1 MSEKIK
7 VGILGLGRAGR
18 GMHISEIAANSEQ
31 FEFVAGCDIA
41 QDQIEETK
49 KLHPNARYYTD
60 MNELFADPEVEL
72 VTIATRSLDHVKHA
86 LAAFNAGKKV
96 FCEKPVTPSVAEF
109 DQLWEAEKS
118 RPGSIFIRH
127 NRRFEAA
134 FSHIR
139 DIIASGKLGWVYE
152 IKLARNNFQ
161 WRNDWQTFRQFGGG
175 QLLNWGPHLIDHS
188 LQFLESPVKS
198 VWSNLKLVAAKADA
212 EDHIKIIFEGEN
224 GRIVDMEISGGAAIK
239 DPVYVVHGT
248 RGSLVSFDESRLK
261 LKYMNPATP
270 LPEIQPHNDN
280 PKGFG
285 PGINPDWVEDDIQ
298 VAPANGNNI
307 RTTIWRKLYDAIRN
321 GKEFPIKFEE
331 AREVVRVTEMIRQGA
346 IDNARDR
353 KF

>member
-18 GMHISEIAANSEQ
+18 SMHLRELAMFKDK
-31 FEFVAGCDIA
+31 FEFVAACDWDPEQIA
-41 QDQIEETK
+41 EAK
-49 KLHPNARYYTD
+49 KEYPNARYYTEYKD
-60 MNELFADPEVEL
+60 LLADPEVDL
-72 VTIATRSLDHVKHA
+72 VSVASRSLDHVNHA
-86 LAAFNAGKKV
+86 LEAFNAGKKV
-96 FCEKPVTPSVAEF
+96 FCEKPVTPYVAEF
-109 DQLWEAEKS
+109 DRLWEAEKS

-127 NRRFEAA
+127 NRRFESA
-134 FSHIR
+134 FTQIR

-152 IKLARNNFQ
+152 VKLARNSFQ
-161 WRNDWQTFRQFGGG
+161 WRNDWQTFTKFGGG
-175 QLLNWGPHLIDHS
+175 QLLNWGPHIIDHS

-224 GRIVDMEISGGAAIK
+224 GRIVDMEISGGVAIK

-248 RGSLVSFDESRLK
+248 RGSLVSTDETRLH
-261 LKYMNPATP
+261 LKYMNPAIP
-270 LPEIQPHNDN
+270 LPEIAPKEGN

-285 PGINPDWVEDDIQ
+285 SGFTPEWVEDDLQ
-298 VAPANGNNI
+298 VAPANGN
-307 RTTIWRKLYDAIRN
+307 TTHVIWRELYEAIRN

-331 AREVVRVTEMIRQGA
+331 AREVVRVTEMVRQGA

-353 KF
+353 EF